1 MGGFKKI
8 LFYSLVPHESGGRR
22 RRLEVLKWGRKT
34 LVDME

>member
-22 RRLEVLKWGRKT
+22 RLEVLKWGRKT